1 LDQTGQRAAALK
13 PSSALPLVSIITPS
27 YNQARFL
34 EQTIQSVL
42 WQDYPN
48 IEYIVVDGASTDN
61 SPEVI
66 KRYADRLAWWVSE
79 KDRGQ
84 AEAINKGFAHAH
96 GEIVAWINS
105 DDLYYQ
111 QDVVRHAVEALMAH
125 PQAGMVY
132 GAGVMTDGNLRLLD
146 WHPYR
151 QYTLQDLLAFEVLL
165 QPAVFMRHAALKK
178 ANYLQTD
185 FHMVLDHSLWIRIAR
200 DYPLLYVDEFWA
212 VERTHEHAKTTAQ
225 ATAFI
230 DEAFRLIPS
239 LEKDP
244 AYGDIFSSRRK
255 QIYAGLHLYATKR
268 YIDAGMPNKALHHF
282 FIGLRMSPAMALR
295 IWRKFLQAFGGSLGL
310 IPLFLAYRRNR
321 RKIQFGT
328 EQLTVDEQGVRWI
341 D

>member
-1 LDQTGQRAAALK
+1 MK
-13 PSSALPLVSIITPS
+13 PSSSLPLVSIITPS

-61 SPEVI
+61 SPQVI
-66 KRYADRLAWWVSE
+66 RRYADRLAWWVSE

-84 AEAINKGFAHAH
+84 AEAINKGFTHAH

-105 DDLYYQ
+105 DDLYYR
-111 QDVVRHAVEALMAH
+111 QDVVRHAVESLLAH
-125 PQAGMVY
+125 PDAGMVY
-132 GAGVMTDGNLRLLD
+132 GAGVMTDGDLHLLD

-151 QYTLQDLLAFEVLL
+151 QYTLEDLLAFEVLL

-185 FHMVLDHSLWIRIAR
+185 FHMVLDHSLWIRIAH

-212 VERTHEHAKTTAQ
+212 VERTHVDAKTTAQ

-230 DEAFRLIPS
+230 DEAFRLIPA
-239 LEKDP
+239 LGKNP
-244 AYGDIFSSRRK
+244 AYGEIFARRRR

-268 YIDAGMPNKALHHF
+268 YIDAGIPGKALRHF
-282 FIGLRMSPAMALR
+282 FIGLRLSPGMALR

-310 IPLFLAYRRNR
+310 MPLFLAYRRSR
-321 RKIQFGT
+321 RKVQFGT
-328 EQLTVDEQGVRWI
+328 RQLTVDEQGVRWI
-341 D
+341 A